1 MNIQIEQQELS
12 TGDIADPS
20 PDELR
25 AAYRWMLLARRLDER
40 TWQLIRQGKGHFAV
54 PCWGHEALGAGY
66 ALALRRG
73 YDYVAP
79 HYRDMAAMLAIGFTP
94 RDVLANYFA
103 RAADPCSRGR
113 QPYVHWGSH
122 RLHVLTLQGPQPN
135 QVTHGVGIAYGAKLQ
150 GEDTVTF
157 ISYGDGG
164 AQKGEV
170 HEAMNFAAI
179 HRLPCVF
186 CCENNRYTQSVPLA
200 LESAVPSIAV
210 RAAAYGMPGISVDG
224 MDLLAVYR
232 AVAAAVARARSG
244 GGPSLVEANVYA
256 SDPRVL
262 VLGEDI
268 GTLGGVFRATE
279 GLLER
284 FGPERVIDTPMAE
297 LSIAGIAVGLAMKG
311 LRPVAE
317 IQFADFIHAA
327 ADHILGEAAKIRYRS
342 GGDWSCPLVIRTA
355 YGGGF
360 RGGPYHSQSVEA
372 FYTHAPGLKV
382 LAPGTPADA
391 KGLLLSAIRDPDP
404 VLFLE
409 HKRTYRLIKG
419 EVPAGDGMVP
429 IGRAAIA
436 RSGTDVTVVS
446 YGMMLHESL
455 AAAELLSAEGISVE
469 VVDLRTLIPLDRNTI
484 LQSLQRT
491 GRLCIVHE
499 DTRTM
504 GFGAELAALAAEE
517 ALDVLKA
524 PVCRVTAPDVAGIP
538 TSAPMEDFVLP
549 NRNKIADAVRQL
561 VTKRVRQWGGVDLPQ
576 ASAPT
581 PVLDPWTR
589 SALEIPQASSIVEV
603 DLSQVMAYREA
614 HRAAF
619 QARGIDLTITSFVLQ
634 AAAGALV
641 VVPEVNSAFE
651 GESIRRYKSVD
662 ILLEVADGDVLKRGI
677 IAQAETRACVFD
689 LECRPSCPG
698 WGDCGPV
705 PELHQDISGRLPCA
719 ECMLR
724 EVCYANRCS
733 HAQTR

>member
-1 MNIQIEQQELS
+1 MPHMTVIEAIRTALS
-12 TGDIADPS
+12 
-20 PDELR
+20 EE
-25 AAYRWMLLARRLDER
+25 M
-40 TWQLIRQGKGHFAV
+40 
-54 PCWGHEALGAGY
+54 
-66 ALALRRG
+66 
-73 YDYVAP
+73 
-79 HYRDMAAMLAIGFTP
+79 
-94 RDVLANYFA
+94 
-103 RAADPCSRGR
+103 
-113 QPYVHWGSH
+113 
-122 RLHVLTLQGPQPN
+122 
-135 QVTHGVGIAYGAKLQ
+135 
-150 GEDTVTF
+150 
-157 ISYGDGG
+157 
-164 AQKGEV
+164 
-170 HEAMNFAAI
+170 
-179 HRLPCVF
+179 
-186 CCENNRYTQSVPLA
+186 
-200 LESAVPSIAV
+200 
-210 RAAAYGMPGISVDG
+210 
-224 MDLLAVYR
+224 
-232 AVAAAVARARSG
+232 
-244 GGPSLVEANVYA
+244 A

-268 GTLGGVFRATE
+268 GILGGVFRATE

-342 GGDWSCPLVIRTA
+342 AGDWSCPLVIRTA

-382 LAPGTPADA
+382 LAPSTPADA
-391 KGLLLSAIRDPDP
+391 RGLLLAAIRDPDP

-419 EVPAGDGMVP
+419 EVPAGDGVVP

-517 ALDVLKA
+517 ALDILKA

-538 TSAPMEDFVLP
+538 TSPPMEDFVLP
-549 NRNKIADAVRQL
+549 NRDKIADAVRQL
-561 VTKRVRQWGGVDLPQ
+561 VAKRTRQWAGADLPQ
-576 ASAPT
+576 ASAPV
-581 PVLDPWTR
+581 PALDPWTR

-603 DLSQVMAYREA
+603 DLSRVMAYREA
-614 HRAAF
+614 HKAAF
-619 QARGIDLTITSFVLQ
+619 QARGIDLTVTSFVLQ
-634 AAAGALV
+634 AAADALV
-641 VVPEVNSAFE
+641 ALPEVNSAFE
-651 GESIRRYKSVD
+651 GEGIRRYKSVD
-662 ILLEVADGDVLKRGI
+662 ILLEVANGDVLKRGI
-677 IAQAETRACVFD
+677 IAQAETRNLRGLAQSVSAVLADAPASTRPAGGTFTLTD
-689 LECRPSCPG
+689 LGAEAALFAVPPVLPG
-698 WGDCGPV
+698 QAAALRVGAVAERLV
-705 PELHQDISGRLPCA
+705 PKERSLALVPHVYLTLSVDHRVLDGATAGRFLNSIKTFLEHYPA
-719 ECMLR
+719 PDAR
-724 EVCYANRCS
+724 
-733 HAQTR
+733 